1 MTAKEC
7 IVGRRSIRQFTEQ
20 TVPHELLAQIVED
33 AKRECFQKTTGN
45 TGTCYGEREF

>member
-20 TVPHELLAQIVED
+20 TVPHELLAQIVET
-33 AKRECFQKTTGN
+33 ASYAPSSRRCVKG
-45 TGTCYGEREF
+45 